1 MRLKYEEEMK
11 ALMSENERQMIEIK
25 KTYEDKLAEKEALEA
40 EDYVDA
46 DREKLESEKR
56 DNPYLSNLN
65 FDEQLCGKIIYIIRN
80 GVNSLGKSDNCS
92 IKLYGPSIQDHHG
105 RIYRKDNDIVILERA
120 ADDCRILLNGDPV
133 INKVHLNHNDR

>member
-25 KTYEDKLAEKEALEA
+25 KTYEDKLKEKEALESHYGL
-40 EDYVDA
+40 DG
-46 DREKLESEKR
+46 DREKVEIDKR

-65 FDEQLCGKIIYIIRN
+65 FDEQLCGKIIYLIRK
-80 GVNSLGKSDNCS
+80 GVNNLGKSDNCS
-92 IKLYGPSIQDHHG
+92 IKLYGPSIQDNHG
-105 RIYRKDNDIVILERA
+105 RIYRKDNDIVILERV